1 MAMTREEETAL
12 AKEMAEEMGL
22 NLPYAAQV
30 GFGYDVKAARQKAE
44 ELRELGRQRE
54 QESRDSFDRCDT
66 DGFLSQW
73 ANGITAEKYRLQA
86 DIAENGGMW
95 HFLALFDLTGK
106 LIPAREVYGQYGRF
120 WSLLDS
126 EGNRSGD
133 TFNAS
138 EAQNEK
144 IRLRND
150 ARKGVYVGLVLAPAR
165 VVTRGQSATSVAC
178 FIERNDGGWDPDVFV
193 IDNGKDIDR

>member
-12 AKEMAEEMGL
+12 AKEMAEEVGL

-30 GFGYDVKAARQKAE
+30 GFEYDVEAARQKAG

-73 ANGITAEKYRLQA
+73 ASGINAEKYRLQA
-86 DIAENGGMW
+86 DIAENGGVW
-95 HFLALFDLTGK
+95 HFPALFDLEGN
-106 LIPAREVYGQYGRF
+106 LVPAREVRGQYGSF
-120 WSLLDS
+120 WSLLDAD
-126 EGNRSGD
+126 GNRTGG
-133 TFNAS
+133 TFS
-138 EAQNEK
+138 ESRAQNEK

-150 ARKGVYVGLVLAPAR
+150 ARKGFYVGLVLAPAR

-178 FIERNDGGWDPDVFV
+178 FIDRNDGGWNRDVFV